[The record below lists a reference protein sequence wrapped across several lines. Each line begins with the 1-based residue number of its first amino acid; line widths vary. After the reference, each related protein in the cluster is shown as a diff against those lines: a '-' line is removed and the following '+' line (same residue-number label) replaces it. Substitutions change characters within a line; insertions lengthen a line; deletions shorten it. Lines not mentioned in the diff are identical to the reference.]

1 MNFWY
6 EGWMV
11 TSDCMLF
18 SAGCVKKTEFIASF
32 LFIHYTG
39 LTRYQYNYVFRCFF
53 KQAGHWAAEKTL
65 FGCAFHGKEPIY
77 CDGVARSFRVWEAPT
92 LRKYIESL
100 SHLKTAEFH
109 STKTPQ
115 TEISFCRNEMCIS
128 QFFGTSGWIWLLEL
142 NSDSQNGFWR
152 QPKKILMS
160 KKKIY
165 RYFRAKIWRTV
176 QNVCFHKS
184 CILHAEV
191 LFSSKK

>member
-1 MNFWY
+1 
-6 EGWMV
+6 MV

-100 SHLKTAEFH
+100 SLLKLPNFTQPRRL
-109 STKTPQ
+109 K
-115 TEISFCRNEMCIS
+115 
-128 QFFGTSGWIWLLEL
+128 
-142 NSDSQNGFWR
+142 QNIFL
-152 QPKKILMS
+152 QK
-160 KKKIY
+160 
-165 RYFRAKIWRTV
+165 
-176 QNVCFHKS
+176 
-184 CILHAEV
+184 
-191 LFSSKK
+191 